1 MSRPPPNHSKRLGR
15 EFAMQFL
22 YPRELAGEAA
32 EPDDLEHFWEQVG
45 ESAVIPESRDLR
57 RARKYAES
65 LIQGV
70 TAEQAE
76 LDRQIAAHATPAWPL
91 NRMAAVDRNLLR
103 VAVYEMLRCPGVPP
117 VVSINEA
124 IEIAKEFSGDES
136 GAFING
142 ILNSIM
148 ATLDR
153 PTRVAMRPPP
163 PAKPEGPSA

>member
-22 YPRELAGEAA
+22 YQRELAGEAA
-32 EPDDLEHFWEQVG
+32 EPDDLEHFWVQVG
-45 ESAVIPESRDLR
+45 ESAVIPESRDFR
-57 RARKYAES
+57 RARKYAEA
-65 LIQGV
+65 LIHGV
-70 TAEQAE
+70 SVEQEE
-76 LDRQIAAHATPAWPL
+76 LDRQIGAHATPAWPL

-103 VAVYEMLRCPGVPP
+103 VAIYEMLHCPEVPP

-148 ATLDR
+148 AGLDR
-153 PTRVAMRPPP
+153 PTRVAMRPP
-163 PAKPEGPSA
+163 AAAQKDPSA